1 MSGSDASGIRE
12 TMIARKACD
21 HEYRAQHITGTTAA
35 AATLLLQL
43 QLPLLLLLLL
53 LLLSLQL
60 LLLLLLPLSLPL
72 PILTLLLSQ
81 LRLPLLLLLLLAL
94 LLLTLL
100 ITLLHSPC
108 LMAAEPHDDVIKWKH
123 FPRYLPFVR
132 EIQRLP
138 VNSTHKGQ
146 WRGVLIFSFICA
158 WTNNWVNNGDAGD
171 LRRNRS
177 HYDVIVMQE
186 YRCRAMCKIFI

>member
-81 LRLPLLLLLLLAL
+81 LRLLLLLLLAL

-123 FPRYLPFVR
+123 FRVTCPLWGKFNGCRWIPHTKA
-132 EIQRLP
+132 
-138 VNSTHKGQ
+138 SDS
-146 WRGVLIFSFICA
+146 GVLIFSFICA